1 MNRILSLLA
10 LLLLAPAAGAAP
22 TGIATLPLLNI
33 NGSGTV
39 KPNLM
44 LLYDNSGS
52 MVRNYTP
59 DYIADTT
66 TCRGRATMAGGSTH
80 GCAIGD
86 PPFASP
92 DFNKQ
97 YYNPKVRY
105 SPPVTAAGAS
115 YPSMTRTRTTNW
127 TIVTT
132 DGFGIN
138 KNDLLDDARDTTN
151 LASGFPDLRWCDAS
165 ACGYNT
171 AGYSY
176 PDDQR
181 YTAQAFTS
189 NPYYYTI
196 NVAEYCTDATL
207 TNCRTTAVGAAA
219 PAGYPAPARVRW
231 CDSRAL
237 TKCQAKY
244 VGDFKYPRFSDP
256 NGNPDW
262 YGTITIGASAY
273 ANPGKIDFVTVNE
286 PTGTFTITNGVVS
299 APSGTNTDT
308 KRAAM
313 ANALAAS
320 IAAKTGLAAQYTACV
335 RTPTLA
341 GVTACSSYGITLDS
355 NFVVAVVP
363 ITCSGG
369 VKSAGT
375 CTLATDGSRAGRD
388 LNVDKGTDVTALLT
402 VTGTANNSKSQVI
415 PSMKLGGTTL
425 FSNGLTIASN
435 RSATNMALDIK
446 NKIGTVGS
454 IRAYIGGTAGTPAA
468 CLAAAS
474 NVVCLVSTNLAD
486 EGADITY
493 GAITNN
499 TKTSTTKYIN
509 LTVASAAGDG
519 VPSTWTALGASV
531 FVRTDIVSTRA
542 SYPKVPARIDCAAA
556 SCTYDEEMTNF
567 ANWYAYY
574 KTRNQMMKT
583 AVGQAFQPIA
593 DNYNVGIVSL
603 SDAAA
608 ESPMAA
614 PKPFAGDN
622 RSDWYDGLYGMKTTG
637 STPMRQALHAV
648 GKMYANRAPYD
659 KTAGNEVIQFPCQQN
674 FTFVTTDGYWNGDA
688 AKTVVSNDNTE
699 NPARFCSRAKGCVD
713 TSTQSLNSLA
723 DVALYWYNGGSNSA
737 LSSLRSSLE
746 NWNTPNG
753 LVAAAAGENTRLHMN
768 TYALGLGVD
777 GLMNYEPDYDT
788 TPEPGGDFYKLITG
802 VTSGCPW
809 NGNGAYVWP
818 DPKTADISG
827 GASFQSRVD
836 DLWHA
841 AINGHG
847 KYFSASD
854 PLQVIDGLRD
864 ALSNI
869 EVKQGAA
876 AAAATST
883 PNISVE
889 DNAIFAA
896 TFTTVHWFGELE
908 AKNIDVLTGRV
919 VGQADWKASE
929 TVGRK
934 AIADTDGDGV
944 NDRRI
949 LMLDADQGGL
959 KPFRYDTLNDTE
971 KLWFDS
977 KCSVLAQCA
986 TLNTANRALVNDGAN
1001 IVNWLRGDQ
1010 RYAND
1015 TVLRAYTRTPTIPA
1029 GLSAPLP
1036 IVLGDIASSK
1046 PAYLRDPRKAYTETD
1061 YAIFKEGK
1069 ADRRATVFVGAND
1082 GMLHAFD
1089 ATSGEEMWAYAPRI
1103 TMKKLHVQAGTTY
1116 STNHQFTVDGSPEV
1130 ADVKI
1135 GGAWRSV
1142 LVGGLNAGGR
1152 GFYALDVTDPD
1163 DPKALW
1169 EFCAD
1174 ASMCSRSD
1182 DDLGLSF
1189 GNPQFGTYK
1198 EADGVAHWVVFLT
1211 SGYNNIPGTD
1221 GIAKG
1226 SGKGFL
1232 YVVDIAT
1239 GQVRLKVGTT
1249 ANGTDPLATP
1259 SGFTRIT
1266 AITANPNTDPLV
1278 TYVYG
1283 GDNLGQMWRFD
1294 LTTQG
1299 KATPLKMG
1307 DAGASQPITTRPDVT
1322 SCRVGNGLERVVA
1335 FGTGRLLDLPDVG
1348 NTALQSAYVL
1358 KDSGATIAGAS
1369 LRSAAGMARQSMA
1382 KVAGTSTAY
1391 SINGVA
1397 VDLATQNGWFVDFDQ
1412 NAGERV
1418 NLDPKIITGALGI
1431 VTNVPSSSSS
1441 CQVGGTSNVYYLD
1454 VCSGKPLG
1462 NIGGTMIAGQT
1473 LSNTSAAVGWTV
1485 YTLPSGKRVGGNTLA
1500 DGQIV
1505 FSEPPAALSAE
1516 AVRAGWRRV
1525 GE

>member
-33 NGSGTV
+33 TGSGTV

-66 TCRGRATMAGGSTH
+66 TCRGRATMAGGYTH

-86 PPFASP
+86 PPFASA

-105 SPPVTAAGAS
+105 TPPVTATGAS
-115 YPSMTRTRTTNW
+115 YPSMTRTRTNAW
-127 TIVTT
+127 TEVTT

-138 KNDLLDDARDTTN
+138 KNDLRDDARETTN
-151 LASGFPDLRWCDAS
+151 LATGFPDLRWCDAS
-165 ACGYNT
+165 SCGYNT
-171 AGYSY
+171 VGYAY

-181 YTAQAFTS
+181 YTAQDFTA

-207 TNCRTTAVGAAA
+207 TNCRTTAIAAAA
-219 PAGYPAPARVRW
+219 PAGYPVPAPVRW

-237 TKCQAKY
+237 TRCQAKY
-244 VGDFKYPRFSDP
+244 VGDYKYPRFSDP

-286 PTGTFTITNGVVS
+286 PNGTFTITNGVVS
-299 APSGTNTDT
+299 APGGTNTDA

-313 ANALAAS
+313 ADALAAS
-320 IAAKTGLAAQYTACV
+320 IAARTGLAAQYTACV
-335 RTPTLA
+335 RTPTVA
-341 GVTACSSYGITLDS
+341 GVAACSSYGITLDS
-355 NFVVAVVP
+355 NYVVAVVP
-363 ITCSGG
+363 ISCTGG
-369 VKSAGT
+369 VKSAST
-375 CTLATDGSRAGRD
+375 CTLVTDGSRAGRD
-388 LNVDKGTDVTALLT
+388 LVVDKGTEVTALLT
-402 VTGTANNSKSQVI
+402 VTGTANGSKSQVI

-425 FSNGLTIASN
+425 FSNGLTIAAN
-435 RSATNMALDIK
+435 RSAANIALDIK
-446 NKIGTVGS
+446 NKIGTVGT
-454 IRAYIGGTAGTPAA
+454 IRAYVGGTAGTPAA

-474 NVVCLVSTNLAD
+474 NVVCLVSTSLAD
-486 EGADITY
+486 EGDNITY
-493 GAITNN
+493 GTITNN
-499 TKTSTTKYIN
+499 TKTSTTRYIN
-509 LTVASAAGDG
+509 LGVDSAVGDG
-519 VPSTWTALGASV
+519 VPSTATALGASV
-531 FVRTDIVSTRA
+531 FVRTDIVPGRTYPRA
-542 SYPKVPARIDCAAA
+542 EARKDCVGA

-583 AVGQAFQPIA
+583 AVGQAFQPVA

-608 ESPMAA
+608 ERAMKT
-614 PKPFAGDN
+614 PKPFSGGDRAG
-622 RSDWYDGLYGMKTTG
+622 WYDDLYGMATTG
-637 STPMRQALHAV
+637 STPLRQALHAV

-659 KTAGNEVIQFPCQQN
+659 KTAGNEVIQYPCQQN
-674 FTFVTTDGYWNGDA
+674 FTFVTTDGYWNGEA
-688 AKTVVSNDNTE
+688 AGNVVNNDNAE

-713 TSTQSLNSLA
+713 TSSQTFNSLA
-723 DVALYWYNGGSNSA
+723 DVALYWYNGGSNTA
-737 LSSLRSSLE
+737 LSSLRAPLE
-746 NWNTPNG
+746 NWTAPNG

-777 GLMNYEPDYDT
+777 GIMNYEPDYDT
-788 TPEPGGDFYKLITG
+788 VPQPGGDFYKLITG

-809 NGNGAYVWP
+809 NANGAYVWP
-818 DPKTADISG
+818 DPKTGDSSG
-827 GASFQSRVD
+827 SASFQSRVD

-854 PLQVIDGLRD
+854 PLQVIAGLRD

-869 EVKQGAA
+869 EIKNGAA

-889 DNAIFAA
+889 DNAIYAA
-896 TFTTVHWFGELE
+896 TFTTVHWYGELE
-908 AKNIDVLTGRV
+908 AKKIDVVTGEV
-919 VGQADWKASE
+919 VGKADWKASE

-934 AIADTDGDGV
+934 AIVDSDGDGV
-944 NDRRI
+944 NDRKI
-949 LMLDADQGGL
+949 WMLNAEQGGL
-959 KPFRYDTLNDTE
+959 KEFRYDTLSDTE
-971 KLWFDS
+971 KTWFDS

-986 TLNTANRALVNDGAN
+986 TLNTANRAIVNNGAN

-1015 TVLRAYTRTPTIPA
+1015 IALRAYTRTPTIPA

-1046 PAYLRDPRKAYTETD
+1046 PAYLREPRKAYTEAD
-1061 YAIFKEGK
+1061 YAAYKEEN

-1082 GMLHAFD
+1082 GMVHAFD
-1089 ATSGEEMWAYAPRI
+1089 ATTGEEMWAYAPRI

-1116 STNHQFTVDGSPEV
+1116 STNHQYSVDGSPEV

-1135 GGAWRSV
+1135 GNEWHTV

-1163 DPKALW
+1163 NPKALW

-1174 ASMCSRSD
+1174 EDICSKFD
-1182 DDLGLSF
+1182 EDLGLSF
-1189 GNPQFGTYK
+1189 GNPQFGTWK
-1198 EADGVAHWVVFLT
+1198 DAKGVAHWVVFLT

-1221 GIAKG
+1221 GVAKG

-1232 YVVDIAT
+1232 YVIDVAT
-1239 GQVRLKVGTT
+1239 GYKHLKVGTT
-1249 ANGTDPLATP
+1249 VNGSDPLSTP
-1259 SGFTRIT
+1259 SGFARIT
-1266 AITANPNTDPLV
+1266 AITPNPNTDPLV
-1278 TYVYG
+1278 THVYG

-1299 KATPLKMG
+1299 TATPLKMG
-1307 DAGASQPITTRPDVT
+1307 DTGLSQPITTRPDVT

-1335 FGTGRLLDLPDVG
+1335 FGTGRLLDVPDVG
-1348 NTALQSAYVL
+1348 DTALQSMYVL
-1358 KDSGATIAGAS
+1358 KDSGSTIAGAS
-1369 LRSAAGMARQSMA
+1369 LRSAGGMARQSMA
-1382 KVAGTSTAY
+1382 KVAGASSAY

-1397 VDLATQNGWFVDFDQ
+1397 VDLSTQNGWFVDFDQ

-1431 VTNVPSSSSS
+1431 VTNIPSSSSS
-1441 CQVGGTSNVYYLD
+1441 CKVGGTSNIYYLD
-1454 VCSGKPLG
+1454 VCTGKPLS
-1462 NIGGTMIAGQT
+1462 NINGTMIAGET

-1485 YTLPSGKRVGGNTLA
+1485 YTLPSGERGGGGSLG
-1500 DGQIV
+1500 DGSIV
-1505 FSEPPAALSAE
+1505 RLKPPTTISSDAT
-1516 AVRAGWRRV
+1516 RAGWRRV
-1525 GE
+1525 RE